1 MKERPSCLRMG
12 KGSSDVFYNDSMSSP
27 FGQKEASYEHTEE
40 EHSQQ
45 NPYWYKNN
53 GEKITQY
60 MYCKIQ
66 ESIGDDETKGAGLS
80 TNDPDACGIKARHK
94 RDREIKSDEQRKPE

>member
-27 FGQKEASYEHTEE
+27 FGQKEASYETTEE
-40 EHSQQ
+40 EHSKQ
-45 NPYWYKNN
+45 NPYLYKNN
-53 GEKITQY
+53 GKKITKHI
-60 MYCKIQ
+60 YCELQSKIHK
-66 ESIGDDETKGAGLS
+66 DETKGAGLS